1 MHSTRY
7 IPRALTFSALVI
19 SLVSG
24 TSGQVVTGTLTGA
37 VRDTTG
43 ATVPNARVSVTNQAT
58 GVSQSTTTTSDG
70 IYNLPYLGPG
80 TYRIGI
86 EAQGFKKFA
95 EDNVQIS
102 VSSTQ
107 RVDVTMSP

>member
-58 GVSQSTTTTSDG
+58 ASANPRLPLPTESTTC
-70 IYNLPYLGPG
+70 
-80 TYRIGI
+80 RIWGLAHTGS
-86 EAQGFKKFA
+86 ESKHKDSKSSRKTMFR
-95 EDNVQIS
+95 S
-102 VSSTQ
+102 VSRALSES
-107 RVDVTMSP
+107 M